1 MSTSKE
7 KERPSYNLRSK
18 DKLSDLPTVEEV
30 SGSGQGAAVKE
41 EGELLQTNKD
51 LQKVEVRS
59 EGGDQ
64 KGEPSLL
71 SVTGNIGGGRQ
82 ALGLDI
88 KNYSPGANPIYKQ
101 VSGKESVKEEQ
112 GKVVGI
118 WEYLY
123 SASVSGI
130 NPTLGFGTRI
140 VYDDK
145 GKPQLVPSR
154 FGEPNEEPP
163 VRKVTPMAPSYLDS
177 DLDTD
182 SDSNVGDGSLLL

>member
-1 MSTSKE
+1 M
-7 KERPSYNLRSK
+7 
-18 DKLSDLPTVEEV
+18 
-30 SGSGQGAAVKE
+30 
-41 EGELLQTNKD
+41 
-51 LQKVEVRS
+51 
-59 EGGDQ
+59 
-64 KGEPSLL
+64 
-71 SVTGNIGGGRQ
+71 
-82 ALGLDI
+82 GLDI
-88 KNYSPGANPIYKQ
+88 KNYSPGANSIYKQ

-118 WEYLY
+118 GEDLY

-154 FGEPNEEPP
+154 WGEPNEEPLA
-163 VRKVTPMAPSYLDS
+163 RKVTPTAPSYLDS

-182 SDSNVGDGSLLL
+182 SDVGDGLLLLEDNGIVGVSGSPSLVVNINQFVAMADLGQAQAPADGGGQPSDPQASEVSSKDGWLAPMKFS